1 MGMPG
6 FTAEASLYRS
16 SERYSAAIASER
28 SSDAGEAV
36 QAAGIF
42 DIILDPCSYCF
53 NNCARQLKSPSSG
66 RDCLNA
72 CHFAGLC

>member
-1 MGMPG
+1 MSMPG
-6 FTAEASLYRS
+6 FTAEASLYQT
-16 SERYSAAIASER
+16 SERYFEAARTQSG
-28 SSDAGEAV
+28 DAGEAV

-42 DIILDPCSYCF
+42 DILLDPCTYCF
-53 NNCARQLKSPSSG
+53 RNCARQQNTPSGG

>member
-16 SERYSAAIASER
+16 SERYSAAIARER

-53 NNCARQLKSPSSG
+53 SNCARQLKSPSSG

>member
-1 MGMPG
+1 MSMPG
-6 FTAEASLYRS
+6 FTAEASLYQS
-16 SERYSAAIASER
+16 SERHLATMAR
-28 SSDAGEAV
+28 TQNSDAGEAV

-53 NNCARQLKSPSSG
+53 RNCARQQNTPSGG